1 MLSMPTQIDM
11 YQEMSALSSRMVEAA
26 QDNDWDR
33 LVTLEKS
40 VKILPAGILMG
51 FTVMSMI
58 LVDDWRIAIALLF
71 VIGMIA
77 GARIVPYGKARM
89 LLTAGQTLVS
99 AAIMGVVIL
108 ALVDKLHFVLLIVIG
123 AIVYAVIIFLV
134 RGLTISEMKYFVGGM
149 FRKDGKGESV

>member
-1 MLSMPTQIDM
+1 MRNV
-11 YQEMSALSSRMVEAA
+11 ALNIFAIPRFSFVGAA
-26 QDNDWDR
+26 ATF
-33 LVTLEKS
+33 VIS
-40 VKILPAGILMG
+40 H
-51 FTVMSMI
+51 
-58 LVDDWRIAIALLF
+58 ALLF